1 MCAAKIIPIGKP
13 AYYLG
18 IGKEIE
24 GNSFFNRFSSKTR
37 SILKKIAVFGV
48 EDGVEFTA
56 IFGKG
61 EGSITLLSDG
71 RVKYKPR
78 NIRFNEIDIKRRPLR
93 IELPDGS
100 RIMPVSER
108 TYRRVERKNK
118 VR

>member
-1 MCAAKIIPIGKP
+1 MCAAKIIPIGKTP
-13 AYYLG
+13 FYLG
-18 IGKEIE
+18 NGREIE
-24 GNSFFNRFSSKTR
+24 GSLFFKDFSPKTR

-48 EDGVEFTA
+48 KNGVEFTN
-56 IFGKG
+56 IFGKD

-78 NIRFNEIDIKRRPLR
+78 NIRFIELDIKRRPLR

-108 TYRRVERKNK
+108 TYRRIVAQQK
-118 VR
+118 